1 MSQLLIANYIREIE
15 KYIQYGGDKKETSI
29 RRAFANLLSAYCK
42 PHDLLLVDEI
52 EYPTKTG
59 TLVYPDGTIKDALRL
74 THGYWEAKDQYDDI
88 DVEIEKKLKKGYPS
102 DNILFEDSI
111 TAVLLQNG
119 SECLRA
125 EMRNSEQL
133 DKLIRRFVEFE
144 RPELQSF
151 RLAID
156 QFKHDLPEVLD
167 ALRDLISTQLKINK
181 AFKAKLNSFLKLC
194 QDSINKTIVLDDVR
208 EMLIQHI
215 LTEDI
220 FYTVFNDTQ
229 FHRENNIARELQKVA
244 DTFFIGTTK
253 KNTLKRLESYYGA
266 IKQSASGIAN
276 HHEKQK
282 FLKAIYENFYKIYNP
297 KMADRLG
304 VVYTPNEIVRFMIE
318 STESLVHKHF
328 KKLLS
333 SKGVEILDPAT
344 GTGTFITDLIEHFKG
359 DKKALEYKYKNELHC
374 NEVAILP
381 YYIANL
387 NIEFTY
393 SQIMGEY
400 AEFPHICF
408 VDTLDNLG
416 FAQTHTGAQDGFDF
430 GMTAENTE
438 RVKKQNAKK
447 ISVVIGNPPYNA
459 NQLNEN
465 DNNKNRT
472 YDGIDKRIKDTY
484 IHESTAQKTKLYDM
498 YARFLRWA
506 SDRLDE
512 NGVVAFVSNS
522 SFINS
527 RTYDG
532 FRKCVAEEFNE
543 IYIVDMKGNARTSGE
558 RRKQE
563 AGNVFDD
570 QIRVG
575 ISVYFLVKN
584 KAKNGCK
591 IFYNCVDDYL
601 DSKDKIAYLATN
613 KLDDLSFQNIT
624 PDKNN
629 NWINL
634 ADNDFDSLIPVA
646 NKETKAA
653 KTQGKENAIFKLFSL
668 GVVTARDEWVYDNDI
683 RNVEKKIKFLIN
695 AYNRDVRKLSI
706 KSHKIDIS
714 DDLDYDIKWSR
725 AVKNDLSQGK
735 QYIFDSELIRSSLY
749 RPYVK
754 KHLYF
759 SKQLNEMQYQLD
771 RFYPTHSIDNIAIGI
786 SGSSSAKPF
795 QSLAVSDIPCYDALE
810 KTQYLALY
818 QYDKNNN
825 RIENITDW
833 GLTQFTAHYGKLKI
847 PITKQAIFHY
857 VYAVLHDP
865 IYREKY
871 TLNLKREFPRIPF
884 YADFWLWASWGKAL
898 MDAHIGYESA
908 KPTKLKRVDQAIK
921 NPKAK
926 LKADRENGLIILDG
940 ATTLSGVPT
949 AAWDYKLGN
958 RSALEWVLDQYKES
972 KPKDPTI
979 REKFNTYRF
988 ADYKEHAIDLL
999 ARVCTVSV
1007 ETQKIVGEMKNLP
1020 R

>member
-1 MSQLLIANYIREIE
+1 
-15 KYIQYGGDKKETSI
+15 
-29 RRAFANLLSAYCK
+29 
-42 PHDLLLVDEI
+42 
-52 EYPTKTG
+52 
-59 TLVYPDGTIKDALRL
+59 
-74 THGYWEAKDQYDDI
+74 DI

-125 EMRNSEQL
+125 EMRNSEEL

-156 QFKHDLPEVLD
+156 QFKQDLPEVFT
-167 ALRDLISTQLKINK
+167 ALRDLISAHLKTNK
-181 AFKAKLNSFLKLC
+181 PFKTGLNTFLKLC

-244 DTFFIGTTK
+244 ETFFTGATK

-328 KKLLS
+328 NKLLS
-333 SKGVEILDPAT
+333 SKSVEILDPAT
-344 GTGTFITDLIEHFKG
+344 GTGTFMTDLIEHFKG

-416 FAQTHTGAQDGFDF
+416 FKQEHTGRIEDLFSA

-447 ISVVIGNPPYNA
+447 ISVVLGNPPYNA

-498 YARFLRWA
+498 YSRFFRWA
-506 SDRLDE
+506 SDGLDE
-512 NGVVAFVSNS
+512 NGVIAFITNR
-522 SFINS
+522 SFIDS
-527 RTYDG
+527 RTFDG
-532 FRKCVAEEFNE
+532 FRKTVANEFNE
-543 IYIVDMKGNARTSGE
+543 IHIVDLGGDVRANPKLSGTTH
-558 RRKQE
+558 
-563 AGNVFDD
+563 NVF
-570 QIRVG
+570 G
-575 ISVYFLVKN
+575 IQTGVAISFLVKN
-584 KAKNGCK
+584 RKSKGCR
-591 IFYNCVDDYL
+591 ICYARRPEMEIADDKL
-601 DSKDKIAYLATN
+601 SYLAET
-613 KLDDLSFQNIT
+613 KLDTIEFETIT

-634 ADNDFDSLIPVA
+634 ADNDFESLIPIA
-646 NKETKAA
+646 NKETKAVKSQA
-653 KTQGKENAIFKLFSL
+653 KENAIFKLFSL
-668 GVVTARDEWVYDNDI
+668 GVVTARDEWAYDDDEKALN
-683 RNVEKKIKFLIN
+683 KKIDFLIKS
-695 AYNRDVRKLSI
+695 YNHDVKKLSL
-706 KSHKIDIS
+706 KSNKKDIT
-714 DDLDYDIKWSR
+714 DELATDFKWTR
-725 AVKNDLSQGK
+725 AVKNDLKKGISYEFNK
-735 QYIFDSELIRSSLY
+735 DLIQESLY
-749 RPYVK
+749 RPFVK
-754 KHLYF
+754 KQLYF
-759 SKQLNEMQYQLD
+759 SKQLNEMQYQLNLM
-771 RFYPTHSIDNIAIGI
+771 FKNAGNIAI
-786 SGSSSAKPF
+786 SFLCVSSENKLAAMAVNCNFDYCCLKMGNGGT
-795 QSLAVSDIPCYDALE
+795 QAVSYWA
-810 KTQYLALY
+810 
-818 QYDKNNN
+818 YDKDGN
-825 RIENITDW
+825 RTDNITDW
-833 GLTQFTAHYGKLKI
+833 GLSQFTKHYAKLKT
-847 PITKQAIFHY
+847 PITKLAIFHY

-871 TLNLKREFPRIPF
+871 ALNLKREFPRIPF
-884 YADFWLWASWGKAL
+884 YADFWQWAGWGEAL
-898 MDAHIGYESA
+898 MNAHIGYENV

-926 LKADRENGLIILDG
+926 LKADKENGLIILDE
-940 ATTLSGVPT
+940 ATTLSGVPA

-958 RSALEWVLDQYKES
+958 RSGLEWVLDQYKES

-988 ADYKEHAIDLL
+988 ADYKEHVIDLL

-1007 ETQKIVGEMKNLP
+1007 ETQKIVEDMKNLS